1 MPRKR
6 VRRVPRAEEVRRR
19 VPLKRVR
26 RSTPSWHACSGVP
39 HKLYNLLAAEHVRAA
54 REGRA
59 DACGADVS
67 QPRYKAFS
75 IIENALGGPI
85 EKLESLLAAADYDVR
100 VARNMW
106 DERRTLA
113 HAAASGG
120 HAHALERL
128 IRAKVDIH
136 QCDRDGMSPA
146 HHAAREGHGAV
157 LRILVDAGANV
168 DTTAALGNFTPVHD
182 AARKGHIQA
191 LKVLVDAGADVN
203 TPGGPHYYTPAG
215 SAAFAGHTRVLEILR
230 RAGADLDTADTKQGG
245 TPIWFAAREGHADVV
260 ALLVR
265 ANVHV
270 PCERDSLNCTCS
282 VSKNKIE
289 VLDSPARMCSYI
301 ESFYSEGR
309 D

>member
-1 MPRKR
+1 
-6 VRRVPRAEEVRRR
+6 
-19 VPLKRVR
+19 
-26 RSTPSWHACSGVP
+26 
-39 HKLYNLLAAEHVRAA
+39 
-54 REGRA
+54 
-59 DACGADVS
+59 
-67 QPRYKAFS
+67 
-75 IIENALGGPI
+75 
-85 EKLESLLAAADYDVR
+85 
-100 VARNMW
+100 
-106 DERRTLA
+106 
-113 HAAASGG
+113 
-120 HAHALERL
+120 
-128 IRAKVDIH
+128 
-136 QCDRDGMSPA
+136 MSPA

-168 DTTAALGNFTPVHD
+168 DTTAALGNFTPTHD

-203 TPGGPHYYTPAG
+203 TPGGPHYCTPAG

-230 RAGADLDTADTKQGG
+230 RAGADLDTADTKGG

-301 ESFYSEGR
+301 RYELVHESCR
-309 D
+309 K